1 METVQMISRRSAI
14 DRPGSVRSVI
24 NADPAPL
31 LLRDDHNRPSVF
43 RPENM
48 LREAR
53 RQKGLSAGTVPPFC
67 VLDPDGDIV
76 RYVREHKNA
85 VCSPTWACYHTKM
98 WEGHEMERRY
108 GIVGSAVGGPFSVLV
123 AE

>member
-1 METVQMISRRSAI
+1 METMQMISRRSAI
-14 DRPGSVRSVI
+14 NRPGSVKSVI

-53 RQKGLSAGTVPPFC
+53 RQKGLSAEPGPPFC
-67 VLDPDGDIV
+67 VLDPDVDIV
-76 RYVREHKNA
+76 QYVRKNRNA
-85 VCSPTWACYHTKM
+85 VCCPTWSCYPPKWWAWLECGGRH
-98 WEGHEMERRY
+98 
-108 GIVGSAVGGPFSVLV
+108 GIQGTA
-123 AE
+123 A